1 MSTYKKIEAVRK
13 AGEVLKYLAGQK
25 DSVNGPD
32 IAKTVGLPVGT
43 VMCYLATLEEMGFVQ
58 SVGDGYRLGMGL
70 ALIWAR
76 VKSNLEGDRARVE
89 RDLGEIEIQG

>member
-13 AGEVLKYLAGQK
+13 AGEVLKYLSSQK
-25 DSVNGPD
+25 DAVTGPEL
-32 IAKTVGLPVGT
+32 AKAVDMPVGT
-43 VMCYLATLEEMGFVQ
+43 VMCHLATMEEMGFIQ

-89 RDLGEIEIQG
+89 RALGEIEVQG

>member
-13 AGEVLKYLAGQK
+13 AGEVLKYLSSQK
-25 DSVNGPD
+25 DAVTGPD
-32 IAKTVGLPVGT
+32 LAKGVNLPVGT

-58 SVGDGYRLGMGL
+58 AVGDGYRLGMGL
-70 ALIWAR
+70 ALIWGR

-89 RDLGEIEIQG
+89 RDLKEIQ